1 MGRYTKIEIVV
12 PKEISDTIKTE
23 VGNVTSKR
31 ALKKLVSQESAK
43 INVTDNL
50 VGDTEQE
57 K

>member
-12 PKEISDTIKTE
+12 PKEISETIKRE

-50 VGDTEQE
+50 VGDTE
-57 K
+57 

>member
-50 VGDTEQE
+50 VGDTE
-57 K
+57 